1 MNLRAGIH
9 RYFNPRSPWGERR
22 YLAQRSAPSPPFQS
36 TLPVGGATG
45 VVPKVSQQALFQST
59 LPVEGSDSTYVTA
72 DATYTAFQSTLPVRG
87 ATTWYL
93 LPAQDTKISIHAPR
107 EGSDL
112 QALYEAADD
121 EISIHAPREGSDRGA
136 GRLALAVPIS
146 IHAPRE
152 GSDRWTSTSRM
163 AYSRFQST
171 LPVRGATFWKLS
183 PGSLFDFN
191 PRSP

>member
-87 ATTWYL
+87 ATAKIHKKGYAFSAKNIIFTADSCFRMIQLNENVRYL
-93 LPAQDTKISIHAPR
+93 TQSAVKIGANLLENSVCFR
-107 EGSDL
+107 F
-112 QALYEAADD
+112 AD
-121 EISIHAPREGSDRGA
+121 
-136 GRLALAVPIS
+136 
-146 IHAPRE
+146 
-152 GSDRWTSTSRM
+152 
-163 AYSRFQST
+163 
-171 LPVRGATFWKLS
+171 
-183 PGSLFDFN
+183 
-191 PRSP
+191 